1 MGHTETIMRTLWILL
16 ACVLCA
22 LPLAAQTTRA
32 YKPPAA
38 TELEQLRKDSKPGLR
53 EIRGGKSTTGCG
65 LSEDELRTL
74 DELAKDNP
82 EAQEIL
88 RDLRAGRVRVH
99 VDGWWDGWAWAVLVP
114 CSCASAALVV
124 LLLLLLIW

>member
-1 MGHTETIMRTLWILL
+1 MRTLLVVL

-38 TELEQLRKDSKPGLR
+38 TELEQLRRTGNPDLR
-53 EIRGGKSTTGCG
+53 DVRGGKSTTDCG
-65 LSEDELRTL
+65 LSQDELRQL

-88 RDLRAGRVRVH
+88 RDLRAGRVH
-99 VDGWWDGWAWAVLVP
+99 FHADGWWDGWAWAVLVP
-114 CSCASAALVV
+114 CSCASAALIV